1 MQIRTR
7 LTLQFT
13 VLVSAIL
20 VLAFSILYFF
30 VWRHQRDEFRG
41 RLHDKA
47 LTAAILLLKVDKVDS
62 ALLKTI
68 DLSKRD
74 VLFRENITVFDSLG
88 KGLYTNN
95 DSLYFKITD
104 QQFKTILRGEQ
115 LFLSEGEYDILG
127 LPFEY
132 KKNSYVI
139 IAGAINLRGKQH
151 LDFII
156 RLLYLLTPLLIV
168 IVAVSGWIFAGRALK
183 PIVRVMKEVQEISP
197 VEMTQRLTSSKNAD
211 EIGKLISI
219 FNQLLERIEDA
230 FKLQKAFVSNVSH
243 ELNNP
248 LTKITSQL
256 EVTLLN
262 ERHNE
267 EYKTT
272 IQSVLDDIKEL
283 NTLCSSLLELAY
295 INQANQ
301 IFHMTSVRVDE
312 LLWEIREDLMSS
324 KKAYKI
330 QVHIDQMPEREE
342 ELCADLHPQ
351 LFKTALIN
359 FIENACKFSQNQTA
373 FLSLSSSKN
382 ELTISVIDKGPGIE
396 KAEIKKIFQ
405 PFYRT
410 DNTSKVKGYG
420 VGLSLAE
427 RIIAIHRGS
436 IAVNSTP
443 GVGTEIKIV
452 LKKAT
457 KF

>member
-1 MQIRTR
+1 MQIRTK

-20 VLAFSILYFF
+20 VFAFSVLYFF
-30 VWRHQRDEFRG
+30 VWRHQQDEFRN

-62 ALLKTI
+62 ALLKAI

-74 VLFRENITVFDSLG
+74 VLFKENITVYDSLK

-104 QQFKTILRGEQ
+104 QQFNAILHGEQ

-132 KKNSYVI
+132 RANSYVI
-139 IAGAINLRGKQH
+139 IAGAINLRGNQH
-151 LDFII
+151 LDFIVT
-156 RLLYLLTPLLIV
+156 LFYFLTPLLIV
-168 IVAVSGWIFAGRALK
+168 IVAMSGWVFAGNALR
-183 PIVRVMKEVQEISP
+183 PIVQVVGEVQEISP
-197 VEMTQRLTSSKNAD
+197 AQLTQRLTSSKNQD

-219 FNQLLERIEDA
+219 FNQMLERIEDA

-262 ERHNE
+262 ERENE
-267 EYKTT
+267 EYKKT
-272 IQSVLDDIKEL
+272 IHSVLDDIKEL

-295 INQANQ
+295 ISRENQV
-301 IFHMTSVRVDE
+301 FHLTSMRIDE

-324 KKAYKI
+324 KSIYKI
-330 QVHIDQMPEREE
+330 QVHIDKMPEREE
-342 ELCADLHPQ
+342 DLCADVHPQ
-351 LFKTALIN
+351 LFKTALKN
-359 FIENACKFSQNQTA
+359 FIENACKFSNNQTA
-373 FLSLSSSKN
+373 LISLSSDLN
-382 ELTISVIDKGPGIE
+382 RLAISVIDKGPGIE
-396 KAEIKKIFQ
+396 KDEIKKIFQ

-410 DNTSKVKGYG
+410 DNTSKIRGYG

-427 RIIAIHRGS
+427 RIIAIHRGN
-436 IAVNSTP
+436 IEVNSTP
-443 GVGTEIKIV
+443 GIGTEIKII
-452 LKKAT
+452 LKKSG

>member
-13 VLVSAIL
+13 MLVSAIV
-20 VLAFSILYFF
+20 VLAFSVLYFF

-74 VLFRENITVFDSLG
+74 VLFKENITVFDSLG

-104 QQFKTILRGEQ
+104 QEFNAILHGDQ

-132 KKNSYVI
+132 RKSTYVI
-139 IAGAINLRGKQH
+139 IAGGINLRGKQH
-151 LDFII
+151 LDFIVS
-156 RLLYLLTPLLIV
+156 LLYFLTPLLIV
-168 IVAVSGWIFAGRALK
+168 IVAVSGWIFAGRALR
-183 PIVRVMKEVQEISP
+183 PIVRVIKEVQEISP
-197 VEMTQRLTSSKNAD
+197 VDMTQRLTSNKNAD

-262 ERHNE
+262 ERENE
-267 EYKTT
+267 EYKKT
-272 IQSVLDDIKEL
+272 IHSVLDDIKEL
-283 NTLCSSLLELAY
+283 NALCSSLLELAY

-301 IFHMTSVRVDE
+301 TFHMTSMRVDE
-312 LLWEIREDLMSS
+312 LLWEIREDLMLS
-324 KKAYKI
+324 KNSYKI
-330 QVHIDQMPEREE
+330 QIHIDKMPEREE
-342 ELCADLHPQ
+342 ELCAEVHPQ
-351 LFKTALIN
+351 LFKTALTN
-359 FIENACKFSQNQTA
+359 FVENACKFSQNQMA
-373 FLSLSSSKN
+373 FISLSSSKSQ
-382 ELTISVIDKGPGIE
+382 LIISVIDKGPGIE
-396 KAEIKKIFQ
+396 ENEIKKIFQ

-410 DNTSKVKGYG
+410 DNTARIKGYG
-420 VGLSLAE
+420 IGLSLAE
-427 RIIAIHRGS
+427 RIIAIHRGN
-436 IAVNSTP
+436 IVVNSTP
-443 GVGTEIKIV
+443 GVGTEIKIL

-457 KF
+457 DF

>member
-1 MQIRTR
+1 
-7 LTLQFT
+7 
-13 VLVSAIL
+13 V
-20 VLAFSILYFF
+20 LYFF

-41 RLHDKA
+41 RLHDKGI
-47 LTAAILLLKVDKVDS
+47 TAAILLLKVDKVDS

-95 DSLYFKITD
+95 DSLYFKITEH
-104 QQFKTILRGEQ
+104 QFKSILRGEQ
-115 LFLSEGEYDILG
+115 LFLSEGEYDVLG

-132 KKNSYVI
+132 KKSTYVI
-139 IAGAINLRGKQH
+139 ISGAINLRGKQH

-156 RLLYLLTPLLIV
+156 RLVYVLTPLLIV
-168 IVAVSGWIFAGRALK
+168 IVAVSGWIFAGRALR

-197 VEMTQRLTSSKNAD
+197 VEMTQRLTSNRNAD

-262 ERHNE
+262 ERDNE
-267 EYKTT
+267 EYKKT
-272 IQSVLDDIKEL
+272 IHSVLDDIKEL

-301 IFHMTSVRVDE
+301 TFHMTSTRVDE
-312 LLWEIREDLMSS
+312 LLWEIREDLMGS
-324 KKAYKI
+324 KNAYRI
-330 QVHIDQMPEREE
+330 QVHIDKMPEREE
-342 ELCADLHPQ
+342 ELCADVHPQ

-373 FLSLSSSKN
+373 FISLSSSKN
-382 ELTISVIDKGPGIE
+382 ELMISVIDKGPGIE
-396 KAEIKKIFQ
+396 ETEIKKIFQ

-436 IAVNSTP
+436 IEVNSTP

-452 LKKAT
+452 LKKT
-457 KF
+457 TQF

>member
-20 VLAFSILYFF
+20 VLAFSVLYFF
-30 VWRHQRDEFRG
+30 VWRHQRDEFRV

-47 LTAAILLLKVDKVDS
+47 LTAAILLLKVDQVDS

-74 VLFRENITVFDSLG
+74 VLFKENITVFDSLR
-88 KGLYTNN
+88 KVLYTND

-104 QQFKTILRGEQ
+104 HDFKAILRGEQ

-127 LPFEY
+127 QPFEY
-132 KKNSYVI
+132 QGHSYVI
-139 IAGAINLRGKQH
+139 ISGAINIRGKQH
-151 LDFII
+151 LDFITG
-156 RLLYLLTPLLIV
+156 LLYLLTPLLIV
-168 IVAVSGWIFAGRALK
+168 IVAVAGWIFAGRALR

-197 VEMTQRLTSSKNAD
+197 AEMTQRLTTNKNAD

-262 ERHNE
+262 ERENE

-272 IQSVLDDIKEL
+272 IHSVLDDIKEL
-283 NTLCSSLLELAY
+283 NALCSSLLELAY
-295 INQANQ
+295 INQAHQ
-301 IFHMTSVRVDE
+301 TFHLTSMRVDE

-324 KKAYKI
+324 KAAYRI
-330 QVHIDQMPEREE
+330 QVHIDKMPEREE
-342 ELCADLHPQ
+342 DLCAEVHPQ
-351 LFKTALIN
+351 LFKTALTN

-373 FLSLSSSKN
+373 FISLSSTKN
-382 ELTISVIDKGPGIE
+382 EITISVIDKGPGIE
-396 KAEIKKIFQ
+396 KNEIKKIFQ

-410 DNTSKVKGYG
+410 DNTSKIKGYG
-420 VGLSLAE
+420 IGLSLAE
-427 RIIAIHRGS
+427 RIIAIHRGN
-436 IAVNSTP
+436 IVVNSTP
-443 GVGTEIKIV
+443 GIGTEIKIV
-452 LKKAT
+452 LKRPV